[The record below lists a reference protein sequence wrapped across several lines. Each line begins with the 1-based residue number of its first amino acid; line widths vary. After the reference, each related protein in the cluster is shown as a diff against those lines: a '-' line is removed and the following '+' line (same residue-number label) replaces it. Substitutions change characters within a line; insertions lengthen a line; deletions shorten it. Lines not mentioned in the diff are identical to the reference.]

1 MSSAKYLAAV
11 AASLLGCS
19 FGVVSAQ
26 TPPAPATTPS
36 LAAPVTPPAPPSTKF
51 LDWAATPPMGWNSW
65 DCYGA
70 AVNEEQTRASTDFM
84 ADKMAKLGWQYV
96 VVDIQWYEPLA
107 QGFDYRK
114 DAVLVTDPNGRL
126 LPAPNRFPSA
136 ADGKGFKALAAYA
149 HSKKL
154 KFGIHLLRGI
164 PRQAVTQN
172 TPILGTAYHAA
183 DIADKVNVC
192 RWNGDMYGVDMS
204 KPGAQEYY
212 DSVLG
217 LIASWGVDFVKVDDL
232 AGHADEIAAI
242 RTAID
247 RTGRPMVLSISPG
260 GTRPEA
266 ADFIATHANMWRI
279 SFDFW
284 DNWKALKA
292 QFDRCNNWSKVTG
305 AGHYPDADM
314 LPLGAIRMAA
324 NNPTHFT
331 KDEQYTLMTLWS
343 IFRSPLMM
351 GGYLPKTDDFT
362 LSLLTNPR
370 VIAVDQH
377 SRNGHQLFRRGD
389 EVAWVADVP
398 NSGAKYLAVF
408 NAADKPLGAIAATAK
423 VSVSLGDLGFNGA
436 CKVQDLWKN
445 QSVGTITGD
454 FAPEIAFHGAGLY
467 RVEPAR

>member
-1 MSSAKYLAAV
+1 MASLRTLVVV
-11 AASLLGCS
+11 AGALLGCS
-19 FGVVSAQ
+19 PGAVLAQ
-26 TPPAPATTPS
+26 TPPAPATSPV
-36 LAAPVTPPAPPSTKF
+36 LAAPPSTKF
-51 LDWAATPPMGWNSW
+51 LDWAPTPPMGWNSW

-70 AVNEEQTRASTDFM
+70 AVNEEQTRASADFM
-84 ADKMAKLGWQYV
+84 ADKMAKLGWQYI

-114 DAVLVTDPNGRL
+114 EAVLVTDPNGRL

-136 ADGKGFKALAAYA
+136 ADNHGFKALADYA

-164 PRQAVTQN
+164 PRQAVAQN
-172 TPILGTAYHAA
+172 TPILGTSYHAA

-204 KPGAQEYY
+204 KPGAQDYY
-212 DSVLG
+212 NSVFR

-232 AGHADEIAAI
+232 AGHTDEIAAI

-247 RTGRPMVLSISPG
+247 QTGRPMVLSISPG
-260 GTRPEA
+260 GTRPDA
-266 ADFIATHANMWRI
+266 ADFIAFHANMWRI

-292 QFDRCNNWSKVTG
+292 QFARCNNWSKVTG

-362 LSLLTNPR
+362 LSLLTNPQ

-377 SRNGHQLFRRGD
+377 SRNGRQLFRRGD

-408 NAADKPLGAIAATAK
+408 NAADKPQGADAATAK
-423 VSVSLGDLGFNGA
+423 VSVSLNDLGFTGA
-436 CKVQDLWKN
+436 CKIEDLWKHEA
-445 QSVGTITGD
+445 VGTVTGE

-467 RVEPAR
+467 RVEPTH

>member
-1 MSSAKYLAAV
+1 MSSVKSLAAI
-11 AASLLGCS
+11 AAALLGCS
-19 FGVVSAQ
+19 CGAVTAQ
-26 TPPAPATTPS
+26 TPPAPATS
-36 LAAPVTPPAPPSTKF
+36 VAPAVPPSAKF

-84 ADKMAKLGWQYV
+84 ADKMAKFGWQYV

-136 ADGKGFKALAAYA
+136 ADGRGFKALADYA

-164 PRQAVTQN
+164 PRQAVTSN

-212 DSVLG
+212 DSVLR

-266 ADFIATHANMWRI
+266 ADFIASHANMWRI

-292 QFDRCNNWSKVTG
+292 QFARCNDWSKVSG

-324 NNPTHFT
+324 DKPTHFT

-362 LSLLTNPR
+362 LSLLTNPQ

-377 SRNGHQLFRRGD
+377 SRNGYQLFRRGD

-398 NSGAKYLAVF
+398 DSGAKYLAIF
-408 NAADKPLGAIAATAK
+408 NAADKPLGTDAATAK
-423 VSVSLGDLGFNGA
+423 VSVSLSDLGFTGA
-436 CKVQDLWKN
+436 CKVEDLWKHE
-445 QSVGTITGD
+445 SVGTVAGD

-467 RVEPAR
+467 RVEPTLTARKP